1 MKQMT
6 FNDCETVLS
15 DKIRHIVD
23 TVCSEQQIR
32 KDYIS
37 IVENKENDVS
47 LWIKDPIKFK
57 LSYMVFNIS
66 KTKTRYDVTIKKKE
80 ADNVHITEGGELKIY
95 KDKNGF
101 ISKYT
106 VQFSQECDS
115 MYAYLHDV
123 FDYDLRSYETSPDNS
138 YGCCHMYKECSD
150 SKKCLK
156 EDKMS
161 AKVCQYRKNLEQGR
175 IFYGK
180 NRNID

>member
-1 MKQMT
+1 MTQMT
-6 FNDCETVLS
+6 FYDCETVLS

-47 LWIKDPIKFK
+47 LWIKDPIKLK
-57 LSYMVFNIS
+57 LSYMVFNIT
-66 KTKTRYDVTIKKKE
+66 KAKTRYDVTIKKKE
-80 ADNVHITEGGELKIY
+80 VDNVSVPEDGELKIY
-95 KDKNGF
+95 KDKIG
-101 ISKYT
+101 SVTKCT
-106 VQFSQECDS
+106 VRFSLDSNS
-115 MYAYLHDV
+115 MYTYLRNI
-123 FDYDLRSYETSPDNS
+123 FDYDLKNYETSPDDS
-138 YGCCHMYKECSD
+138 YGCCHLYKECSD